1 MFISFD
7 HTIIYF
13 KKNPVPTKWATII
26 LIKVKSFI
34 ALLRMLQVCISI
46 CLKLVLKYKLFM
58 LDTRHSGTLYVR
70 QQGSVVIFRSQ
81 KGPASKKVWET
92 LIPNI

>member
-1 MFISFD
+1 
-7 HTIIYF
+7 
-13 KKNPVPTKWATII
+13 
-26 LIKVKSFI
+26 
-34 ALLRMLQVCISI
+34 
-46 CLKLVLKYKLFM
+46 M